1 MNLTSTPASSPAR
14 LLRVIDDFVF
24 RIGSKRLSNES
35 PSHPAHVKDLGHKG
49 GPCFLKDVRFFGFA
63 QNDTF
68 LDTLKIKWSN
78 AHVTKRPEITIIGC
92 GTPTPTPD
100 RFGSS
105 YVIEIGGEK
114 LLFDCGPATTHK
126 LVKAGIS
133 PTEIDTVFFTHHHFD
148 HDADFPT
155 FILTRWDQNV
165 PVDRVLSVYGP
176 PPTTRFTNGI
186 IDEETGLFAHD
197 WLARVHHPGSQVTFA
212 DRGGVLPRHK
222 PMVEPHDMDPGLI
235 KQGPT
240 WQITGA
246 VAEHVQPYLDSLAYR
261 IDTDE
266 GSIVVTGDTRPCDSI
281 TDLAR
286 GADVLMMMCWE
297 SDEVVS
303 GTDHAGAT
311 TSIAG
316 AAETAAEAG
325 VKQLVMVHVGARL
338 TQAHMHG
345 PREVEARTLWNGKL
359 VWGDELMKVPWP
371 D

>member
-1 MNLTSTPASSPAR
+1 M
-14 LLRVIDDFVF
+14 
-24 RIGSKRLSNES
+24 
-35 PSHPAHVKDLGHKG
+35 
-49 GPCFLKDVRFFGFA
+49 
-63 QNDTF
+63 
-68 LDTLKIKWSN
+68 
-78 AHVTKRPEITIIGC
+78 TKRPEITIIGC

-176 PPTTRFTNGI
+176 PPTTKFTNGI

-222 PMVEPHDMDPGLI
+222 PMVEPHDMEPGLI
-235 KQGPT
+235 RRGTT

-297 SDEVVS
+297 SDEAGRGHGPRWGDDFDSRGCRDS
-303 GTDHAGAT
+303 GRGGCEATRDGPRGGKAHAGAHARA
-311 TSIAG
+311 AG
-316 AAETAAEAG
+316 SGGAHAMERQAG
-325 VKQLVMVHVGARL
+325 VGRRANESPLAGLDRGVGA
-338 TQAHMHG
+338 G
-345 PREVEARTLWNGKL
+345 
-359 VWGDELMKVPWP
+359 
-371 D
+371 

>member
-1 MNLTSTPASSPAR
+1 M
-14 LLRVIDDFVF
+14 
-24 RIGSKRLSNES
+24 
-35 PSHPAHVKDLGHKG
+35 
-49 GPCFLKDVRFFGFA
+49 
-63 QNDTF
+63 
-68 LDTLKIKWSN
+68 
-78 AHVTKRPEITIIGC
+78 TKRPEITIIGC

-176 PPTTRFTNGI
+176 PPTSKFTNGI

-222 PMVEPHDMDPGLI
+222 PMVEPHDMEPGLI
-235 KQGPT
+235 RRGTT

-297 SDEVVS
+297 SDEVVG